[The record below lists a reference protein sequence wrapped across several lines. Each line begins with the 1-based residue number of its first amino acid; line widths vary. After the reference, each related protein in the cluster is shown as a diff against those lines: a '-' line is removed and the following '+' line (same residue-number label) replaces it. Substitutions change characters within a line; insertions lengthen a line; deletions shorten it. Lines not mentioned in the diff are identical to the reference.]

1 MPPKCSLRYNRAMS
15 TEHLPGQV
23 LAPEAI
29 QPSLGEPPLYQVIL
43 LNDDFTPME
52 FVVEILEK
60 KIEDIRVRLLDFVEE
75 KHGMRMPDNLLS
87 QKSPLIKTNQA
98 EVTVSPPMA
107 LPLLLATEE
116 NA

>member
-1 MPPKCSLRYNRAMS
+1 MPSKCSLRYNRAMS

-60 KIEDIRVRLLDFVEE
+60 FFHLGRLQATQIMLHVHTRGKGICGAFPYEIAETKVFQIRDFARQHE
-75 KHGMRMPDNLLS
+75 H
-87 QKSPLIKTNQA
+87 PLMCTL
-98 EVTVSPPMA
+98 EA
-107 LPLLLATEE
+107 L
-116 NA
+116 